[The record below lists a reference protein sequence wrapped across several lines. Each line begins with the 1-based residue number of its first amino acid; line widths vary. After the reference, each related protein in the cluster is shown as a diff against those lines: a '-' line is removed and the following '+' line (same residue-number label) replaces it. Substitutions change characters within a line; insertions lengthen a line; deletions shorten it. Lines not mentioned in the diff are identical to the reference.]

1 MPRLKIKNCI
11 IASLTSAFLAFGLYN
26 VHSISNITEGGVLGL
41 SLLLD
46 HHFGISPAISSF
58 VLNALCYLLG
68 FKLFGKEFIA
78 YSAIST
84 VGFSLTYKICEMF
97 PPLFPQIAESP
108 IAASIVGAVF
118 VGIGAGFC
126 VLAGG
131 APSGDDAIAMSLS
144 HLTKIKI
151 QWIYLLSDLTVL
163 ALSITY
169 IPLQRIIYSLLTVV
183 LSGQII
189 GWIQNVRKDKK

>member
-108 IAASIVGAVF
+108 IVASIVGAVF

-169 IPLQRIIYSLLTVV
+169 IPLERIIYSLLTVV
-183 LSGQII
+183 ISGQII
-189 GWIQNVRKDKK
+189 GWIQNVRTDKK

>member
-11 IASLTSAFLAFGLYN
+11 IASLASAFLAFGLYN

-108 IAASIVGAVF
+108 IVASIVGAVF

-169 IPLQRIIYSLLTVV
+169 IPLERIIYSLLTVV
-183 LSGQII
+183 ISGQII
-189 GWIQNVRKDKK
+189 GWIQNVRTDKK